1 MHTWLLVA
9 AEQAGS
15 LTVRWGMLFLDPDML
30 FPSLCPLAVNSEAN
44 YTDSGAP
51 ARLPAPLCLHWCD
64 VGFVSVCDRKRAM
77 NPPPYGCVRL
87 RGARTVEESWR
98 SCGRAREEKLTATVL
113 PDDVHDTGGEKTAI
127 GRMWRHEHPH
137 THYTHTHLTS
147 KHKQCSVEV
156 GWGYVLSVAV
166 RFSTTAS
173 KKYVLLC
180 CARFAPFIENLS
192 LTQSII
198 AKLQCTIK
206 SS

>member
-30 FPSLCPLAVNSEAN
+30 FPSLWPLAVNSEAN

-98 SCGRAREEKLTATVL
+98 SCGRAREEKVTATVL
-113 PDDVHDTGGEKTAI
+113 PDDVHDAGGKDSYRPYVKTRAPS
-127 GRMWRHEHPH
+127 HPLH
-137 THYTHTHLTS
+137 THI
-147 KHKQCSVEV
+147 
-156 GWGYVLSVAV
+156 
-166 RFSTTAS
+166 
-173 KKYVLLC
+173 LLQSINNAAWRLGGGAC
-180 CARFAPFIENLS
+180 CLS
-192 LTQSII
+192 LSDSAPRQ
-198 AKLQCTIK
+198 AKNMCCCFVARVLRLLLRI
-206 SS
+206 

>member
-30 FPSLCPLAVNSEAN
+30 FPSLDPLAVNSEAN

-64 VGFVSVCDRKRAM
+64 VVFVSVCDRKRAM

-98 SCGRAREEKLTATVL
+98 SCGRAPEESHRHRIAWRRSR
-113 PDDVHDTGGEKTAI
+113 HGGKKIAI
-127 GRMWRHEHPH
+127 GRMWRHERPH
-137 THYTHTHLTS
+137 THYTHTS
-147 KHKQCSVEV
+147 YFK
-156 GWGYVLSVAV
+156 A
-166 RFSTTAS
+166 
-173 KKYVLLC
+173 
-180 CARFAPFIENLS
+180 
-192 LTQSII
+192 
-198 AKLQCTIK
+198 
-206 SS
+206 